1 MPRFDIGK
9 FVMTK
14 GVASEIDNNPNYK
27 MELLDCLTRYLNCE
41 WGNLCDTDKL
51 LNEDAI
57 KNDERILA
65 RYNTSCGDIYIIT
78 ERDRSYTNMLYVG
91 EY

>member
-27 MELLDCLTRYLNCE
+27 MELLDCLTRYLNCD
-41 WGNLCDTDKL
+41 WGNLCDIDKL

-78 ERDRSYTNMLYVG
+78 ERDRSYTTMLYVG

>member
-27 MELLDCLTRYLNCE
+27 MELLDCLTRYLNCD

-51 LNEDAI
+51 LNDPIDEYNHLMDA
-57 KNDERILA
+57 L
-65 RYNTSCGDIYIIT
+65 RYAT
-78 ERDRSYTNMLYVG
+78 EGTRKRMFRF
-91 EY
+91 